1 MAKLQ
6 IFLPDGSVVFHDL
19 TDEKTSVGRVA
30 DNALQISDD
39 SVSSHHAEITLE
51 GGALHLHDLGSTNG
65 TFVNGEQVTDAI
77 LRHGDEVRFGTV
89 ETVFHG
95 EEEVPDQP
103 LPQSQ
108 AHSAQAAQLS
118 TRPPE
123 FVSSSPVPKNPKTKD
138 PLAGVL
144 YAAAGVGVVAF
155 GAALAMI
162 FSMTS
167 GL

>member
-6 IFLPDGSVVFHDL
+6 IFLPDGSIVSHDL
-19 TDEKTSVGRVA
+19 TDEKTTVGRVA
-30 DNALQISDD
+30 DNDVQINDA
-39 SVSSHHAEITLE
+39 SVSSNHAEILLE
-51 GGALHLHDLGSTNG
+51 DGALHLHDHGSTNG

-108 AHSAQAAQLS
+108 SLSAQVAQLS

-123 FVSSSPVPKNPKTKD
+123 FVSSSPIPKNQKKKD
-138 PLAGVL
+138 PLAAVL
-144 YAAAGVGVVAF
+144 YALAGVGVLAF

-162 FSMTS
+162 FAMTS
-167 GL
+167 AT

>member
-6 IFLPDGSVVFHDL
+6 IFLPDGSVISHDL
-19 TDEKTSVGRVA
+19 TDEKTTIGRVA
-30 DNALQISDD
+30 DNALQINDA
-39 SVSSHHAEITLE
+39 SVSSSHAEINLE
-51 GGALHLHDLGSTNG
+51 DGALHLHDLGSTNG
-65 TFVNGEQVTDAI
+65 TFVNGEPVTDAV
-77 LRHGDEVRFGTV
+77 LRHGDEIRFGTV

-108 AHSAQAAQLS
+108 SLSAQAAQLS

-123 FVSSSPVPKNPKTKD
+123 FVSSSPIPKNQKKKD

-144 YAAAGVGVVAF
+144 YAAAGLGIIAF

-167 GL
+167 GT

>member
-6 IFLPDGSVVFHDL
+6 IFLPDGSVISHDL
-19 TDEKTSVGRVA
+19 TDEKTTIGRVA
-30 DNALQISDD
+30 DNELQINDA
-39 SVSSHHAEITLE
+39 SVSSSHAEINLE
-51 GGALHLHDLGSTNG
+51 DGALHLHDLGSTNG
-65 TFVNGEQVTDAI
+65 TFVNGEQVADAV

-103 LPQSQ
+103 LPESQSL
-108 AHSAQAAQLS
+108 SAEAAQLS
-118 TRPPE
+118 SRPPE
-123 FVSSSPVPKNPKTKD
+123 FVSSSPTPKNQKEKD

-144 YAAAGVGVVAF
+144 FAAAGLGIIAF

-167 GL
+167 GV